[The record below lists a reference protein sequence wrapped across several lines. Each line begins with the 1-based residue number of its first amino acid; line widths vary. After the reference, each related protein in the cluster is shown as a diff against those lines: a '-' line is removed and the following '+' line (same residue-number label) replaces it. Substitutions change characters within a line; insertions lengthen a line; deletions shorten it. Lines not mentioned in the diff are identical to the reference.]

1 MTAVDIE
8 HTRRLARVSLLC
20 ACALVLSY
28 LETMIPLPV
37 AVPGIKLGLANVA
50 VVVALYTLDVK
61 SAGAVALVKVLA
73 SGFLFGSPMM
83 LAYSLGGTAL
93 AFVGMVAL
101 AAVPGVG
108 LVPVSMLAAVL
119 HNVGQL
125 GVAAMALQTPA
136 VFINLGV
143 LGVAACVTGG
153 ITGAVAEGALAGI
166 EQADNAR
173 PAVDCSAFAASI
185 VPGERIAFVGANGS
199 GKSACALE
207 LAGLLEGASEHAVR
221 VQGTVGLAFQDP
233 DNQIVAPLVRDDVA
247 FGLENRGVPRDEIR
261 TVVSQALADLGI
273 AELEAR
279 DVSTLSGGQKQRVA
293 AAGLVVL
300 SPSLMIFDETT
311 AMLDEATR
319 MTVNDRI
326 DHLCRRGVAVVQITQ
341 LLDEVARA
349 DRVAVFEAGAIAY
362 LGAAQNLAGQRDL
375 LIRCG
380 LEELCR

>member
-1 MTAVDIE
+1 MVDIE
-8 HTRRLARVSLLC
+8 HARRLARVSLLC

-50 VVVALYTLDVK
+50 VVVALYTLDAK
-61 SAGAVALVKVLA
+61 SAGAVALVKVFA

-83 LAYSLGGTAL
+83 LVYSLGGTVL
-93 AFVGMVAL
+93 AFIGMVAL

-166 EQADNAR
+166 EQADDTR
-173 PAVDCSAFAASI
+173 PSVDCAALAANI
-185 VPGERIAFVGANGS
+185 VAGERIAFVGTNGS
-199 GKSACALE
+199 GKSTCALE
-207 LAGLLEGASEHAVR
+207 LAGLLKDVSGHAMC

-233 DNQIVAPLVRDDVA
+233 DNQIVAPVVRDDIA

-261 TVVSQALADLGI
+261 SEVLQALSELGI
-273 AELEAR
+273 VELEQR
-279 DVSTLSGGQKQRVA
+279 DVATLSGGQKQRVA
-293 AAGLVVL
+293 ASGLVAL
-300 SPSLMIFDETT
+300 TPSLMIFDETT
-311 AMLDEATR
+311 AMLDETAR
-319 MTVNDRI
+319 EAVNDLI
-326 DHLCRRGVAVVQITQ
+326 DHLCQRDVAVIQITQ

-362 LGAAQNLAGQRDL
+362 LGTVQDLADQRDL

>member
-1 MTAVDIE
+1 MVDIE
-8 HTRRLARVSLLC
+8 HARRLARVSLLC

-50 VVVALYTLDVK
+50 VVVALFTLDVK
-61 SAGAVALVKVLA
+61 SAAAVALVKVFA

-93 AFVGMVAL
+93 AFIGMVAL

-166 EQADNAR
+166 EQADDTR
-173 PAVDCSAFAASI
+173 PSVDCAALAANI
-185 VPGERIAFVGANGS
+185 VAGERIAFVGTNGS
-199 GKSACALE
+199 GKSTCALE
-207 LAGLLEGASEHAVR
+207 LAGLLKDVNGHAMC

-233 DNQIVAPLVRDDVA
+233 DNQIVAPIVRDDIA
-247 FGLENRGVPRDEIR
+247 FGLENRGVPRDEMR
-261 TVVSQALADLGI
+261 SEVLQALNELGI
-273 AELEAR
+273 VELEQR
-279 DVSTLSGGQKQRVA
+279 DVATLSGGQKQRVA
-293 AAGLVVL
+293 ASGLVAL
-300 SPSLMIFDETT
+300 TPSLMIFDETT
-311 AMLDEATR
+311 SMLDETAR
-319 MTVNDRI
+319 EAVNDLI
-326 DHLCRRGVAVVQITQ
+326 DHLCQSDVAVIQVTQ

-362 LGAAQNLAGQRDL
+362 LGAVQDLTDQRDL

>member
-1 MTAVDIE
+1 MIDIE
-8 HTRRLARVSLLC
+8 HARRLARVSLLC

-61 SAGAVALVKVLA
+61 SAGAVALVKVFA

-93 AFVGMVAL
+93 AFIGMVAL

-166 EQADNAR
+166 EQADDAR
-173 PAVDCSAFAASI
+173 PAVDCSALAASI

-199 GKSACALE
+199 GKSTCALE
-207 LAGLLEGASEHAVR
+207 LAGLLEGASEHAAC

-247 FGLENRGVPRDEIR
+247 FGLENRGVPRDEMR
-261 TVVSQALADLGI
+261 TVVSQALGDLGI

-293 AAGLVVL
+293 AAGLVAL

-311 AMLDEATR
+311 AMLDEAAR
-319 MTVNDRI
+319 KTVNDRI
-326 DHLCRRGVAVVQITQ
+326 DYLCRRGVAVVQITQ

-349 DRVAVFEAGAIAY
+349 DRVAVFEAGTVAY
-362 LGAAQNLAGQRDL
+362 LGAAQDLAGQRDL

>member
-1 MTAVDIE
+1 MVDIE
-8 HTRRLARVSLLC
+8 HARRLARVSLLC

-61 SAGAVALVKVLA
+61 SAGAVALVKVFA

-83 LAYSLGGTAL
+83 LVYSLGGTVL
-93 AFVGMVAL
+93 AFIGMVAL

-166 EQADNAR
+166 EQADDTR
-173 PAVDCSAFAASI
+173 PSVDCAALAANI
-185 VPGERIAFVGANGS
+185 VAGERIAFVGTNGS
-199 GKSACALE
+199 GKSTCALE
-207 LAGLLEGASEHAVR
+207 LAGLLKDVNGHAMC

-233 DNQIVAPLVRDDVA
+233 DNQIVAPVVRDDIA
-247 FGLENRGVPRDEIR
+247 FGLENRGVPRDKMCSE
-261 TVVSQALADLGI
+261 VLQALNELGI
-273 AELEAR
+273 VELEQR
-279 DVSTLSGGQKQRVA
+279 DVATLSGGQKQRVA
-293 AAGLVVL
+293 ASGLVAL
-300 SPSLMIFDETT
+300 TPSLMIFDETT
-311 AMLDEATR
+311 AMLDETAR
-319 MTVNDRI
+319 EAVNDLI
-326 DHLCRRGVAVVQITQ
+326 DHLCQRDVAVIQVTQ

-362 LGAAQNLAGQRDL
+362 LGTVQDLADQRDL

>member
-1 MTAVDIE
+1 MVDIE

-50 VVVALYTLDVK
+50 VVVALYTLDAK
-61 SAGAVALVKVLA
+61 SAGAVALVKVFA

-83 LAYSLGGTAL
+83 LAYSLGGTVL
-93 AFVGMVAL
+93 AFIGMVAL

-166 EQADNAR
+166 EQADDTR
-173 PAVDCSAFAASI
+173 PSVDCAALAANI
-185 VPGERIAFVGANGS
+185 VAGERIAFVGTNGS
-199 GKSACALE
+199 GKSTCALE
-207 LAGLLEGASEHAVR
+207 LAGLLKDVNGHAMC

-233 DNQIVAPLVRDDVA
+233 DNQIVAPIVRDDIA
-247 FGLENRGVPRDEIR
+247 FGLENRGVPRDEMR
-261 TVVSQALADLGI
+261 SEVLQALNELGI
-273 AELEAR
+273 VELEQR
-279 DVSTLSGGQKQRVA
+279 DVATLSGGQKQRVA
-293 AAGLVVL
+293 TSGLVAL
-300 SPSLMIFDETT
+300 TPSLMIFDETT
-311 AMLDEATR
+311 AMLDETAR
-319 MTVNDRI
+319 EAVNDLI
-326 DHLCRRGVAVVQITQ
+326 DHLCQRDVAVIQVTQ

-362 LGAAQNLAGQRDL
+362 LGAVQDLADQRDL

>member
-1 MTAVDIE
+1 MVDIE
-8 HTRRLARVSLLC
+8 HARRLARVSLLC

-61 SAGAVALVKVLA
+61 SAAAVALVKVFA

-83 LAYSLGGTAL
+83 LVYSLGGTVL
-93 AFVGMVAL
+93 AFIGMVAL

-166 EQADNAR
+166 EQADDTR
-173 PAVDCSAFAASI
+173 PSVDCAALAANI
-185 VPGERIAFVGANGS
+185 VAGERIAFVGTNGS
-199 GKSACALE
+199 GKSTCALE
-207 LAGLLEGASEHAVR
+207 LAGLLKDVNGHAMC

-233 DNQIVAPLVRDDVA
+233 DNQIVAPVVRDDIA
-247 FGLENRGVPRDEIR
+247 FGLENRGVPRDEMR
-261 TVVSQALADLGI
+261 SEVLQALNELGI
-273 AELEAR
+273 VELEQR
-279 DVSTLSGGQKQRVA
+279 DVATLSGGQKQRVA
-293 AAGLVVL
+293 ASGLVAL
-300 SPSLMIFDETT
+300 TPSLMIFDETT
-311 AMLDEATR
+311 AMLDETAR
-319 MTVNDRI
+319 EAVNDLI
-326 DHLCRRGVAVVQITQ
+326 DHLCQRDVAVIQITQ

-362 LGAAQNLAGQRDL
+362 LGTVQDLADQRDP

>member
-1 MTAVDIE
+1 MVDIE

-50 VVVALYTLDVK
+50 VVVALYTLDAK
-61 SAGAVALVKVLA
+61 SAGAVALVKVFA

-83 LAYSLGGTAL
+83 LVYSLGGTVL
-93 AFVGMVAL
+93 AFIGMVAL

-166 EQADNAR
+166 EQADDTR
-173 PAVDCSAFAASI
+173 PSVDCAALAANI
-185 VPGERIAFVGANGS
+185 VAGERIAFVGTNGS
-199 GKSACALE
+199 GKSTCALE
-207 LAGLLEGASEHAVR
+207 LAGLLKDVNGHAMC

-233 DNQIVAPLVRDDVA
+233 DNQIVAPVVRDDIA
-247 FGLENRGVPRDEIR
+247 FGLENRGVPRDEMR
-261 TVVSQALADLGI
+261 SEVLQALNELGI
-273 AELEAR
+273 VELERR
-279 DVSTLSGGQKQRVA
+279 DVATLSGGQKQRVA
-293 AAGLVVL
+293 ASGLVAL
-300 SPSLMIFDETT
+300 TPSLMIFDETT
-311 AMLDEATR
+311 AMLDETAR
-319 MTVNDRI
+319 EAVNDLI
-326 DHLCRRGVAVVQITQ
+326 DHLCQRDVAVIQITQ

-362 LGAAQNLAGQRDL
+362 LGTVQDLADQRDL

>member
-1 MTAVDIE
+1 MVDIE
-8 HTRRLARVSLLC
+8 HARRLARVSLLC

-61 SAGAVALVKVLA
+61 SAAAVALVKVFA

-83 LAYSLGGTAL
+83 LVYSLGGTVL
-93 AFVGMVAL
+93 AFIGMVAL

-166 EQADNAR
+166 EQADDTR
-173 PAVDCSAFAASI
+173 PSVDCAALAANI
-185 VPGERIAFVGANGS
+185 VAGERIAFVGTNGS
-199 GKSACALE
+199 GKSTCALE
-207 LAGLLEGASEHAVR
+207 LAGLLKDANGPAMR

-233 DNQIVAPLVRDDVA
+233 DNQIVAPVVRDDIA
-247 FGLENRGVPRDEIR
+247 FGLENRGVPRDEMR
-261 TVVSQALADLGI
+261 SEVLQALNELGI
-273 AELEAR
+273 VELEQR
-279 DVSTLSGGQKQRVA
+279 DVATLSGGQKQRVA
-293 AAGLVVL
+293 ASGLVAL
-300 SPSLMIFDETT
+300 TPSLMIFDETT
-311 AMLDEATR
+311 AMLDETAR
-319 MTVNDRI
+319 EAVNDLI
-326 DHLCRRGVAVVQITQ
+326 DHLCQRDVSVIQITQ

-362 LGAAQNLAGQRDL
+362 LGTVQDLADQRDL

>member
-1 MTAVDIE
+1 MVDIE
-8 HTRRLARVSLLC
+8 HARRLARVSLLC

-61 SAGAVALVKVLA
+61 SAAAVALVKVFA

-83 LAYSLGGTAL
+83 LVYSLGGTVL
-93 AFVGMVAL
+93 AFIGMVAL

-166 EQADNAR
+166 EQADDTR
-173 PAVDCSAFAASI
+173 PSVDCAALAANI
-185 VPGERIAFVGANGS
+185 VAGERIAFVGTNGS
-199 GKSACALE
+199 GKSTCALE
-207 LAGLLEGASEHAVR
+207 LAGLLKDVNGHAMC

-233 DNQIVAPLVRDDVA
+233 DNQIVAPIVRDDIA
-247 FGLENRGVPRDEIR
+247 FGLENRGVPRDEMR
-261 TVVSQALADLGI
+261 SEVLQALNELGI
-273 AELEAR
+273 VELEQR
-279 DVSTLSGGQKQRVA
+279 DVATLSGGQKQRVA
-293 AAGLVVL
+293 ASGLVAIT
-300 SPSLMIFDETT
+300 PSLMIFDETT
-311 AMLDEATR
+311 AMLDETAR
-319 MTVNDRI
+319 EAVNDLI
-326 DHLCRRGVAVVQITQ
+326 DHLCQRDVAVIQITQ

-362 LGAAQNLAGQRDL
+362 LGTVHDLADQRDL

>member
-1 MTAVDIE
+1 MTTVDIE

-50 VVVALYTLDVK
+50 VVVALYTLDVR

-83 LAYSLGGTAL
+83 LAYSLGGTVL
-93 AFVGMVAL
+93 AFVGMVVL

-166 EQADNAR
+166 EQVDDER
-173 PAVDCSAFAASI
+173 PAVDCSALAASI

-199 GKSACALE
+199 GKSTCALE
-207 LAGLLEGASEHAVR
+207 LAGLLDGADGNAVR
-221 VQGTVGLAFQDP
+221 VQGAVGLAFQDP
-233 DNQIVAPLVRDDVA
+233 DNQIVAPLVQDDVA
-247 FGLENRGVPRDEIR
+247 FGLENRGVPRDEMR
-261 TVVSQALADLGI
+261 VEVSRALGEFGI
-273 AELEAR
+273 AEFEGR
-279 DVSTLSGGQKQRVA
+279 DVVTLSGGQKQRVA
-293 AAGLVVL
+293 AAGLVAL

-311 AMLDEATR
+311 AMLDEAAR
-319 MTVNDRI
+319 VTVNDRI
-326 DHLCRRGVAVVQITQ
+326 DHLCRRGVAVIQITQ

-362 LGAAQNLAGQRDL
+362 LGGVQDLAAQRDL

>member
-1 MTAVDIE
+1 MVDIE
-8 HTRRLARVSLLC
+8 QARRLARVSLLC

-50 VVVALYTLDVK
+50 VVVALYTLDAK
-61 SAGAVALVKVLA
+61 SAGAVALVKVFA

-83 LAYSLGGTAL
+83 LVYSLGGTVL
-93 AFVGMVAL
+93 AFIGMVAL

-166 EQADNAR
+166 EQADDTR
-173 PAVDCSAFAASI
+173 PSVDCVALAANI
-185 VPGERIAFVGANGS
+185 VAGERIAFVGTNGS
-199 GKSACALE
+199 GKSTCALE
-207 LAGLLEGASEHAVR
+207 LAGLLKDVNGHAMC

-233 DNQIVAPLVRDDVA
+233 DNQIVAPVVRDDIA
-247 FGLENRGVPRDEIR
+247 FGLENRGVPRDEMR
-261 TVVSQALADLGI
+261 SEVLQALNELGI
-273 AELEAR
+273 VELEQR
-279 DVSTLSGGQKQRVA
+279 DVATLSGGQKQRVA
-293 AAGLVVL
+293 ASGLVAL
-300 SPSLMIFDETT
+300 TPSLMIFDETT
-311 AMLDEATR
+311 AMLDETAR
-319 MTVNDRI
+319 EAVNDLI
-326 DHLCRRGVAVVQITQ
+326 DHLCQRDVAVIQITQ

-362 LGAAQNLAGQRDL
+362 LGTVQDLADQRDL

>member
-1 MTAVDIE
+1 MPTADIE

-50 VVVALYTLDVK
+50 VVVALYTLDVR

-83 LAYSLGGTAL
+83 LAYSLGGTVL

-166 EQADNAR
+166 EQADDVR
-173 PAVDCSAFAASI
+173 PAVDCAALAASI

-199 GKSACALE
+199 GKSTCALE
-207 LAGLLEGASEHAVR
+207 LAGLLEDADGNAAR
-221 VQGTVGLAFQDP
+221 ARGTVGLAFQDP

-247 FGLENRGVPRDEIR
+247 FGLENRGVPREKMR
-261 TVVSQALADLGI
+261 AEVPRVLGELGI
-273 AELEAR
+273 AELEDR
-279 DVSTLSGGQKQRVA
+279 DVATLSGGQKQRVA
-293 AAGLVVL
+293 AAGLVAL

-311 AMLDEATR
+311 AMLDEANR
-319 MTVNDRI
+319 EIVNDRI
-326 DHLCRRGVAVVQITQ
+326 DHLCHRGVAVVQITQ

-362 LGAAQNLAGQRDL
+362 LGGVQNLAAQRDL

>member
-1 MTAVDIE
+1 MVDIE
-8 HTRRLARVSLLC
+8 HARRLARVSLLC

-61 SAGAVALVKVLA
+61 SAAAVALVKVFA

-83 LAYSLGGTAL
+83 LAYSLGGTVL
-93 AFVGMVAL
+93 AFIGMVAL

-166 EQADNAR
+166 EQADDTR
-173 PAVDCSAFAASI
+173 PSVDCAALAANI
-185 VPGERIAFVGANGS
+185 VAGERIAFVGTNGS
-199 GKSACALE
+199 GKSTCALE
-207 LAGLLEGASEHAVR
+207 LAGLLKDVNGHAMC

-233 DNQIVAPLVRDDVA
+233 DNQIVAPVVRDDIA
-247 FGLENRGVPRDEIR
+247 FGLENRGVPRDEMR
-261 TVVSQALADLGI
+261 SEVLQTLNELGI
-273 AELEAR
+273 VELEQR
-279 DVSTLSGGQKQRVA
+279 DVATLSGGQKQRVA
-293 AAGLVVL
+293 ASGLVAL
-300 SPSLMIFDETT
+300 TPSLMIFDETT
-311 AMLDEATR
+311 AMLDETAR
-319 MTVNDRI
+319 EAVNDLI
-326 DHLCRRGVAVVQITQ
+326 DHLCQRDVAVIQITQ

-362 LGAAQNLAGQRDL
+362 LGTVQDLADQRDL

>member
-1 MTAVDIE
+1 MVDIE

-50 VVVALYTLDVK
+50 VVVALYTLDAK
-61 SAGAVALVKVLA
+61 SAGAVALVKVFA

-83 LAYSLGGTAL
+83 LAYSLGGTVL
-93 AFVGMVAL
+93 AFIGMVAL

-166 EQADNAR
+166 EQADDTR
-173 PAVDCSAFAASI
+173 PSVDCAALAANI
-185 VPGERIAFVGANGS
+185 VAGERIAFVGTNGS
-199 GKSACALE
+199 GKSTCALE
-207 LAGLLEGASEHAVR
+207 LAGLLKDVNGHAMC

-233 DNQIVAPLVRDDVA
+233 DNQIVAPVVRDDIA
-247 FGLENRGVPRDEIR
+247 FGLENRGVPRDEMR
-261 TVVSQALADLGI
+261 SEVLQALNELGI
-273 AELEAR
+273 VELERR
-279 DVSTLSGGQKQRVA
+279 DVATLSGGQKQRVA
-293 AAGLVVL
+293 ASGLVAL
-300 SPSLMIFDETT
+300 TPSLMIFDETT
-311 AMLDEATR
+311 AMLDETAR
-319 MTVNDRI
+319 EAVKDLI
-326 DHLCRRGVAVVQITQ
+326 DHLCQRDVAVIQITQ

-362 LGAAQNLAGQRDL
+362 LGTVQDLADQRDL

>member
-1 MTAVDIE
+1 MVDIE
-8 HTRRLARVSLLC
+8 HARRLARVSLLC

-37 AVPGIKLGLANVA
+37 AAPGIKLGLANVA

-61 SAGAVALVKVLA
+61 SAAAVALVKVFA

-83 LAYSLGGTAL
+83 LVYSLGGTVL
-93 AFVGMVAL
+93 AFIGMVAL

-166 EQADNAR
+166 EQADDTR
-173 PAVDCSAFAASI
+173 PSVDCAALAANI
-185 VPGERIAFVGANGS
+185 VAGERIAFVGTNGS
-199 GKSACALE
+199 GKSTCALE
-207 LAGLLEGASEHAVR
+207 LAGLLKDVNGHAMC

-233 DNQIVAPLVRDDVA
+233 DNQIVAPIVRDDIA
-247 FGLENRGVPRDEIR
+247 FGLENRGVPRDEMR
-261 TVVSQALADLGI
+261 SEVLQALNELGI
-273 AELEAR
+273 VELEQR
-279 DVSTLSGGQKQRVA
+279 DVATLSGGQKQRVA
-293 AAGLVVL
+293 ASGLVAL
-300 SPSLMIFDETT
+300 TPSLMIFDETT
-311 AMLDEATR
+311 AMLDETAR
-319 MTVNDRI
+319 EAVNDLI
-326 DHLCRRGVAVVQITQ
+326 DHLCQRDVAVIQITQ

-362 LGAAQNLAGQRDL
+362 LGTVQDLADQRDL